1 MSVGE
6 YGLSVVELHPL
17 PVIILY
23 GLDGRWESTNCL
35 EWNCPS
41 AIYYSIILDLW
52 WESTDCLECNCAL
65 CQLLYSMIQTVSG
78 REWTAWSGTVPS
90 VSYLY
95 TL

>member
-23 GLDGRWESTNCL
+23 GLDCRWESTNCL

-52 WESTDCLECNCAL
+52 WESTDCLEWNRAL
-65 CQLLYSMIQTVSG
+65 CQLHIILYDSDCQWERTDCLE
-78 REWTAWSGTVPS
+78 RNCA
-90 VSYLY
+90 L
-95 TL
+95 